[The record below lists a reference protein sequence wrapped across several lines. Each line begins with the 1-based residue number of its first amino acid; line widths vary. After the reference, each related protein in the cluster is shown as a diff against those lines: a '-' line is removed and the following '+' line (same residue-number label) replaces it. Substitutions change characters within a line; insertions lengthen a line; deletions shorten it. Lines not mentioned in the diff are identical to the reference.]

1 MPLEFRKTHD
11 DPGYYTEYEVLEDG
25 QPIGSFYREWDIMNE
40 WGLDAALE
48 ARFGQNAASGHKR
61 AASLMRELRSLDL
74 ANSIEKEQ
82 EA

>member
-1 MPLEFRKTHD
+1 
-11 DPGYYTEYEVLEDG
+11 
-25 QPIGSFYREWDIMNE
+25 MNE

-61 AASLMRELRSLDL
+61 AASLTRELRSLDR
-74 ANSIEKEQ
+74 ANSMEKEQ